1 MSVQSRVGGRRR
13 RLGIVLLALFAVA
26 LLRWGFQALAD
37 EPELALVIG
46 EPWEDMR
53 KRSSAAISPAIP
65 GEVWFGMPKSDAR
78 LRFSDPQYGFV
89 TPLARF
95 FTIGFE
101 NERIDGIRMSPQI
114 EPLLLDD
121 ALKVVLDLQD
131 QWRQSGWVVIWP
143 KDDPPFADT
152 PEWRAQLQDVNK
164 GGTTYWQAGDKY
176 QVLLRVHLFNDYKRP
191 DEERYMITLN
201 LGKPWLPTHTEPPV
215 LAR

>member
-1 MSVQSRVGGRRR
+1 MRPESRVGGRRR
-13 RLGIVLLALFAVA
+13 RLGIVLLILLAVT

-37 EPELALVIG
+37 EPEIALVMG
-46 EPWEDMR
+46 EPWEEMR
-53 KRSSAAISPAIP
+53 KRSSAAISPAMP

-121 ALKVVLDLQD
+121 VLKVVLDLQD
-131 QWRQSGWVVIWP
+131 QWRQSGWIP
-143 KDDPPFADT
+143 IRQRSAPPFADT
-152 PEWRAQLQDVNK
+152 PEWRVRLRDVNR

-176 QVLLRVHLFNDYKRP
+176 QVLLRVHRFKDNKRP
-191 DEERYMITLN
+191 NEERYMITLN
-201 LGKPWLPTHTEPPV
+201 LGKPWLPTHAEQPV